1 MAVLR
6 IRKILCNILS
16 ICIVLGIIVMPSA
29 SADGKPGYLVKGE
42 VSGGSFKVEVY
53 LQNTHSYGGRFALA
67 YDKNVLEIADDSAL
81 DKAVKQASGVTV
93 TNEGHDDSVLLGN
106 GYAMFAWYST
116 RITGLNATTGDKL
129 IATLTF
135 NFKEG
140 QSEADFSRNTLGL
153 YYVNETMVDG
163 WDSSS
168 EIISNEND
176 ALVAYRNTAVD
187 ERFIAGLVFDYYNC
201 DYVPIITHRVRM
213 NVRNSAGQPLSASAM
228 LGGIESTTDTDGYA
242 DFDMQSETY
251 FYRVSTDGYEIKSGY
266 YIVGE
271 EDSVFNVTLRS
282 YSEIALDIANSI
294 DIGYAE
300 GDSSKSVT
308 TDIILPTENEY
319 GTITWASDNQ
329 AVSEYGA
336 VKRGEDDIPVRLTA
350 TVNVNGSLAT
360 KSFDVIV
367 KSRLTAEQKNK
378 EVVSQDKANLEIV
391 YAPGDYDENVTTNL
405 TLPECGSAG
414 SIISWSSNNESVI
427 SSVGVVKRQQY
438 DMWVTLTADI
448 IRGTVYETK
457 TFSVLVKGTGKATE
471 VENTED
477 PEDNDEIPEN
487 SPAPINVEVPIE
499 GAEALIQRIVD
510 TLEIGYANGDSE
522 KSVTMK
528 LTLPT
533 VGTEGIPINWT
544 SSLPA
549 VVTPYGG
556 VVRQVEDT
564 NVTLTA
570 TVSYGDISLEKVF
583 TVTVKAADEIPQ
595 NPNNGQEEE
604 IAVKNH
610 RSSSGRTSTSESG
623 NSGSGGGGTT
633 GAVTVPTATAEP
645 STISD
650 NANNEK
656 KQRFIDIDD
665 VPWAQNAIN
674 TLADDGV
681 ISGTSANTYSPHLS
695 IRRADFVMLLVKLY
709 KLDTEITETFEDV
722 TEDKYYYSDVSKAK
736 SLGIISGIDET
747 HFKPEDSISRQDMM
761 IMTYRALMKLNKV
774 EEVDEADITTFKDYK
789 NISDYALAGVKYL
802 VSAGVVHGDT
812 DFNINPKANTTRA
825 ETAVFLF
832 GLVK

>member
-1 MAVLR
+1 M
-6 IRKILCNILS
+6 
-16 ICIVLGIIVMPSA
+16 
-29 SADGKPGYLVKGE
+29 
-42 VSGGSFKVEVY
+42 
-53 LQNTHSYGGRFALA
+53 
-67 YDKNVLEIADDSAL
+67 
-81 DKAVKQASGVTV
+81 
-93 TNEGHDDSVLLGN
+93 
-106 GYAMFAWYST
+106 
-116 RITGLNATTGDKL
+116 
-129 IATLTF
+129 
-135 NFKEG
+135 
-140 QSEADFSRNTLGL
+140 
-153 YYVNETMVDG
+153 
-163 WDSSS
+163 
-168 EIISNEND
+168 
-176 ALVAYRNTAVD
+176 
-187 ERFIAGLVFDYYNC
+187 
-201 DYVPIITHRVRM
+201 
-213 NVRNSAGQPLSASAM
+213 
-228 LGGIESTTDTDGYA
+228 
-242 DFDMQSETY
+242 
-251 FYRVSTDGYEIKSGY
+251 
-266 YIVGE
+266 
-271 EDSVFNVTLRS
+271 
-282 YSEIALDIANSI
+282 
-294 DIGYAE
+294 
-300 GDSSKSVT
+300 
-308 TDIILPTENEY
+308 
-319 GTITWASDNQ
+319 
-329 AVSEYGA
+329 SEYGA

-405 TLPECGSAG
+405 TLLECGSAG

-438 DMWVTLTADI
+438 DTWVTLTADI